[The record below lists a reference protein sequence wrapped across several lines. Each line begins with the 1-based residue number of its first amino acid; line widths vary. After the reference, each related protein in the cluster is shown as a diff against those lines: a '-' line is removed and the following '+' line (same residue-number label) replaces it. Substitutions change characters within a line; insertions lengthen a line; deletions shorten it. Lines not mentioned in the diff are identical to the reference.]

1 MTAYEATVGRKNLW
15 QKQTHGG
22 ADICIR
28 HQCAISLQLN
38 GIKLGITCSL
48 FLINMEEITN
58 LLLFTYT
65 EIYKNKNPG

>member
-1 MTAYEATVGRKNLW
+1 MTAYEATVGRKKP

-28 HQCAISLQLN
+28 HQCAIGLQLN
-38 GIKLGITCSL
+38 GIELGITCSL

-65 EIYKNKNPG
+65 EMYKNKNPD